1 MSWFFYANDR
11 LWGRVALQTMATA
24 HLISELKEEEGDT
37 LSDAYDIAWFAL
49 ESAMIWNPF
58 LKAEIIGAGL
68 RVTAGSGII
77 STVAAPIAAGAA
89 IGAVAGTAISGAIW
103 GEEGAQTALGFYS
116 AGTLPGTEAPD
127 LTDYQYI
134 FKPTAPGG
142 PVSLYDV
149 AEKGVQGTL
158 RGLGWAWSNRPQVPR
173 YYQGNPYLMV

>member
-11 LWGRVALQTMATA
+11 LWGRIFLQTIATA

-68 RVTAGSGII
+68 RVTAGSGIV
-77 STVAAPIAAGAA
+77 STVVAPVAVGYA
-89 IGAVAGTAISGAIW
+89 IGAVAGTVVADAIW
-103 GEEGAQTALGFYS
+103 GEEGAEVALGFY
-116 AGTLPGTEAPD
+116 TLGLAPGTEAAD
-127 LTDYQYI
+127 LSDYQYI

-149 AEKGVQGTL
+149 AKEGVKGTGRIL
-158 RGLGWAWSNRPQVPR
+158 DSLWRHRPR
-173 YYQGNPYLMV
+173 LGNPYLI